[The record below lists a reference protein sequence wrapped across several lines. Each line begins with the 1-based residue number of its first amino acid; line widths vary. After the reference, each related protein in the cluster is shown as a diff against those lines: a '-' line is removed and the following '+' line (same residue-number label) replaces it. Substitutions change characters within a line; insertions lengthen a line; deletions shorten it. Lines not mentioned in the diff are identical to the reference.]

1 MADFSA
7 PRSLVGYV
15 DDAAVLTLDGYT
27 TAVDYLLEHVPALMH
42 PESVRIYAQMRT
54 DPMVAGILQAYSG
67 PIERAHW
74 SLDPAGCRDEVVTK
88 IADDL
93 GLPIKGWADE
103 PDEAEPDRK
112 VQAATGARRRRFTW
126 ADHLRLAGMY
136 RVFGHAFF
144 EQAWTQDAAD
154 GRWALDIVQERMPQ
168 TIAALKLNDDGTLNA
183 VAQGSIV
190 GKDTTLITTAD
201 HRLVHYVRNRE
212 GSNYFGQ
219 SLLRPCYAPWLVKTQ
234 VMRVW
239 PTSNRRNGMG
249 IWVAQALPGTNPT
262 PQQMAEAQRVAS
274 NTRASE
280 GAGVAW
286 PPGFTGELKGMSG
299 TLPNHKELAD
309 FCNQEMA
316 RATLTMLLTMVG
328 AERGNRSLGE
338 TVMDLL
344 IMAQQADANFLGE
357 QGTAQLVVPLVD
369 ANWGAD
375 EPAPQIVC
383 GEVGQDVETT
393 AQDIYWLTA
402 YAGIKPDRPFREWAR
417 QQRGMPPEDPNDPI
431 YTTEAPPP
439 RPDSAPTPPG
449 GN

>member
-1 MADFSA
+1 MSE
-7 PRSLVGYV
+7 PTSLRGYV
-15 DDAAVLTLDGYT
+15 DDSAVLTLDGYT

-54 DPMVAGILQAYSG
+54 DPMIGGILQAYSG
-67 PIERAHW
+67 PIERATW

-103 PDEAEPDRK
+103 PDQNEPDRK

-144 EQAWTQDAAD
+144 EQAWTQGAD
-154 GRWALDIVQERMPQ
+154 RRWALDIVQERMPQ

-183 VAQGSIV
+183 VVQGSIV
-190 GKDTTLITTAD
+190 GKDTTSITTAD

-249 IWVAQALPGTNPT
+249 VWQARALPGTNPT
-262 PQQMAEAQRVAS
+262 PQQMAEAQRVAA
-274 NTRASE
+274 NIRASE
-280 GAGVAW
+280 NVGVAW
-286 PPGFTGELKGMSG
+286 PAGFEG
-299 TLPNHKELAD
+299 
-309 FCNQEMA
+309 
-316 RATLTMLLTMVG
+316 
-328 AERGNRSLGE
+328 
-338 TVMDLL
+338 
-344 IMAQQADANFLGE
+344 
-357 QGTAQLVVPLVD
+357 VPTRL
-369 ANWGAD
+369 
-375 EPAPQIVC
+375 
-383 GEVGQDVETT
+383 
-393 AQDIYWLTA
+393 
-402 YAGIKPDRPFREWAR
+402 F
-417 QQRGMPPEDPNDPI
+417 M
-431 YTTEAPPP
+431 
-439 RPDSAPTPPG
+439 
-449 GN
+449 